1 MHFLLHNQIVQ
12 WFRLI
17 AWCGYSLL
25 ARTPVAASV
34 IAPLLEIKCKAGD
47 CDGFIHKQTYRNSTG
62 GWKSAGDLA
71 VVFRAQL

>member
-1 MHFLLHNQIVQ
+1 M
-12 WFRLI
+12 
-17 AWCGYSLL
+17 L